1 MTGLRARLKYLLG
14 TSFPGAFLGCRQ
26 VAATDLDGWLLEDL
40 RFETEDEEIPAW
52 FLRPPAGQAPVPAL
66 VYAHAHGKRYH
77 IGRTEFLDGRPA
89 MQGPYAPDLRR
100 LGCAALCLEMP
111 SFGARAEPAEEARTK
126 SWLWRGGTLI
136 GQMLAEQQAG
146 LDWLTRHPSI
156 DPQRIG
162 AMGFSMGSTLSF
174 WLAALDE
181 RVAAA
186 VALCSMSDL
195 AHLVASGGHDRHGL
209 YMTVPGLLN
218 AARTGQIVGLTAPRS
233 LLIGAGMED
242 WSTPPE
248 AFAVARADIEMAYAD
263 AGAPERIV
271 FHVEPAHG
279 HEETP
284 EMRLAVLDFLEAHLV
299 RPSA

>member
-14 TSFPGAFLGCRQ
+14 VSFPGAFLGCRQ
-26 VAATDLDGWLLEDL
+26 VGASEYHGWLLEDL
-40 RFETEDEEIPAW
+40 RFETEDEEVPAW
-52 FLRPPAGQAPVPAL
+52 FLRPPEGHPPVPGI

-77 IGRTEFLDGRPA
+77 IGRAEFLDGRPA
-89 MQGPYAPDLRR
+89 MQGPYAPDLVA

-111 SFGARAEPAEEARTK
+111 SFGARAEPGEDARAK
-126 SWLWRGGTLI
+126 AWLWRGGTLI

-146 LDWLTRHPSI
+146 LDWLTRHPAI
-156 DPQRIG
+156 DPQKIG
-162 AMGFSMGSTLSF
+162 ALGFSMGSTLTF

-181 RVAAA
+181 RVRAA

-195 AHLVASGGHDRHGL
+195 AHLVASGGHDRHGI

-218 AARTGQIVGLTAPRS
+218 VARTGQIVGLTAPRA
-233 LLIGAGMED
+233 LMIGAGMED
-242 WSTPPE
+242 WSTPAE
-248 AFAVARADIEMAYAD
+248 ALAVARADIEMAYA
-263 AGAPERIV
+263 AARAPEKIA

-284 EMRLAVLDFLEAHLV
+284 EMRAAVLEFLRASLG
-299 RPSA
+299 